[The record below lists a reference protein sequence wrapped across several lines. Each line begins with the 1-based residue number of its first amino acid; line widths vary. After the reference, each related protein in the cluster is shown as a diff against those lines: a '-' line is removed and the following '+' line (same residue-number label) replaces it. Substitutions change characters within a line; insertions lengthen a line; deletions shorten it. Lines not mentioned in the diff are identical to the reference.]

1 MHKQWFEVR
10 RHHEHSSDDLR
21 SRDIL
26 ADIDKAMKRAEE
38 HTPGFVATIHEEFSD
53 AGLVIVSIEAAGDR
67 QAAADSLSTALGS
80 EHLVA
85 TPVDGSRFAT

>member
-10 RHHEHSSDDLR
+10 RHHEHSGDDLR

-38 HTPGFVATIHEEFSD
+38 HTLGFVATIHEELSQTD
-53 AGLVIVSIEAAGDR
+53 SAIVSVESRSDD
-67 QAAADSLSTALGS
+67 QAAADSLKAALGS
-80 EHLVA
+80 EHLIA
-85 TPVDGSRFAT
+85 TPIDGSKFSI